1 MNKDEFMK
9 TIQYQGH
16 VIVEARDT
24 KDRQRKM
31 RVVAPELRKLP
42 VQTFVVI
49 FDETDTY
56 TRAPEYR
63 TLMESLFKKI
73 DRKKHNVE
81 IITSSRYAPSVFLRK
96 AINTLE
102 NPKGS
107 AGMGY
112 VRIFPRLYVS
122 MRNINPLHDNAPK
135 CRILSES
142 EENEVLD
149 TLFIDKK
156 MLPRIFED
164 DGMPIWYPA
173 EVGDIV
179 EEMHISES
187 VGLEKI
193 YRIVIPTPQIEK

>member
-1 MNKDEFMK
+1 
-9 TIQYQGH
+9 
-16 VIVEARDT
+16 
-24 KDRQRKM
+24 
-31 RVVAPELRKLP
+31 
-42 VQTFVVI
+42 
-49 FDETDTY
+49 
-56 TRAPEYR
+56 
-63 TLMESLFKKI
+63 
-73 DRKKHNVE
+73 
-81 IITSSRYAPSVFLRK
+81 
-96 AINTLE
+96 
-102 NPKGS
+102 
-107 AGMGY
+107 
-112 VRIFPRLYVS
+112 

-164 DGMPIWYPA
+164 DGMLIWYPA